1 MHDFSYDFGGALVMV
16 FIILPIVRW
25 LGGKLHLFPAHTSK
39 TWWRKDSEEKTP
51 DTHTHHRPF

>member
-1 MHDFSYDFGGALVMV
+1 MHDFSYDFGKALVIV
-16 FIILPIVRW
+16 LVILPITRW
-25 LGGKLHLFPAHTSK
+25 LLRKQHPASTPK